1 MGLNPFYKKK
11 LMAFQQQ
18 TYHSP
23 IYRNFRAIDG
33 SEHRRIVRF
42 YERNEKSILLLD
54 FEEYFDLLVTYTKAL
69 FEISEYRKHLLMADV
84 VIKTSILQNI
94 THVRGE
100 EVYRSALFQKA
111 ASHYNLNE
119 YPNASHI
126 LGELIKMNPHDP
138 LSIRFLGRVL
148 RDDKPPYIR
157 HTRAVSV
164 FLFLMS
170 AIMICI
176 QVLIVKHFY
185 VIYDPL
191 IEISRNSI
199 FGLGV
204 LTLMGAEI
212 GHRWRVHV
220 FVRELVSSIKVK
232 KSNSEMT

>member
-1 MGLNPFYKKK
+1 MS
-11 LMAFQQQ
+11 FQQQ

-54 FEEYFDLLVTYTKAL
+54 FEEYFELLVTYTKAL

-84 VIKTSILQNI
+84 VVKTSILQNI

-119 YPNASHI
+119 YSKASHI
-126 LGELIKMNPHDP
+126 LGELIKMNPNDP

-148 RDDKPPYIR
+148 RDDKPSYIR
-157 HTRAVSV
+157 HARAFSV

-170 AIMICI
+170 ALLVCI

-185 VIYDPL
+185 TMYDPL
-191 IEISRNSI
+191 IEMSRNSI

-204 LTLMGAEI
+204 FALVGAEI

-220 FVRELVSSIKVK
+220 YVNELVNGIKIK
-232 KSNSEMT
+232 KANP